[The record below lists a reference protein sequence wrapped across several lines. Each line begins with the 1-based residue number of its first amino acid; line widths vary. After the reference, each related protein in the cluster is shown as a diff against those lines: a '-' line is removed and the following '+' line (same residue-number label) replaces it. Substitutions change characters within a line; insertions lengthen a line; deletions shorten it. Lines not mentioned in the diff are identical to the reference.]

1 MSTKHSAPLPPDHE
15 NRDVRFRAVEGGD
28 ANLIELA
35 HREDLFENDILRS
48 IKSRALAYLRAGVA
62 VHFRGP
68 AGAGKTTLAL
78 QIATQLNR
86 PTVLLTGDAS
96 FTAQNLIGSETGV
109 KIRQVED
116 NFIHNV
122 RKSER
127 ETTRVWEDQVLTK
140 AVTRGYTLVYDEFTR
155 SSAEAN
161 NPLLPVLEEGVLP
174 LTTAQR
180 DRRYVEAHCEFRAIF
195 TSNPN
200 DYAGVTTPQDALIDR
215 MITFDLEW
223 HDAATETGIVAARS
237 HLDPELCAP
246 IVELVRALRAQT
258 PEGGVPP
265 SMRSAV
271 MIARVA
277 RAQNLTPN
285 ADDPRYV
292 QLCLD
297 ALASRGA
304 PAGED
309 HAARVKRLAQLAQL
323 VRAHSVVTP
332 AHPTA
337 FDPAQ
342 PQRGAA

>member
-1 MSTKHSAPLPPDHE
+1 MSPNQE
-15 NRDVRFRAVEGGD
+15 NRDVRFRAVDGED

-35 HREDLFENDILRS
+35 HREDLFENDILKS

-78 QIATQLNR
+78 QIASQLNR

-109 KIRQVED
+109 RIRQVED

-180 DRRYVEAHCEFRAIF
+180 DRRYVEAHPDFRAIF
-195 TSNPN
+195 TSNPS

-237 HLDPELCAP
+237 HLEPSLCAP

-258 PEGGVPP
+258 PEGGVAP

-277 RAQNLTPN
+277 HAQGLLPS

-297 ALASRGA
+297 ALAARGA
-304 PAGED
+304 PPGED
-309 HAARVKRLAQLAQL
+309 HGTRTQRLTQLATL
-323 VRAHSVVTP
+323 VRAHALAAPPPTATP
-332 AHPTA
+332 AAPLHPVE
-337 FDPAQ
+337 PE
-342 PQRGAA
+342 RGAA